1 MSTRPLT
8 HGLSELTGRPSASAG
23 LEDRAVPCIALGLIV
38 AVAVALR
45 FAHLG
50 AKSIWSDEAFSISM
64 AKLSWSVVWR
74 TTTTA
79 EANMSLYYF
88 LLRGW
93 IYFGDSAWWVR
104 SLSALLGVAAVPVV
118 YFLGRE
124 IFSRRAGLLAAF
136 LLAINLFHIQYS
148 QQARSYSLVVL
159 LVVISFLSFLESV
172 KQRPRLAWTICYVLS
187 TTLAL
192 YAHFFAALVIVTQVI
207 LTLTAPDRRRV
218 SIPQLVRIGAVL
230 VLGSPVLWFVLFRN
244 RGQLNWLQP
253 VHPRDLYHF
262 LLYLTGSG
270 VKFGIALIGFIIASK
285 ISVSRWRA
293 RGWNMQT
300 WSFLVVAAWLFLP
313 VCVTMLTSIW
323 KPIYSPRFLIFC
335 LPAALLLV
343 AYGLTEITY
352 PWITYALIAILAVG
366 AVKPIRMYYAEP
378 GQEDWKGVVEFLSR
392 NTTSGDTVYVP
403 ESYCALPLNYALNQG
418 SWKVSGLPIT
428 STTPLPGGTG
438 RIWIIECS
446 VAGNF
451 NLQPLFP
458 AYNVKEVRTFTAV
471 HIFKLDKK

>member
-1 MSTRPLT
+1 
-8 HGLSELTGRPSASAG
+8 
-23 LEDRAVPCIALGLIV
+23 
-38 AVAVALR
+38 
-45 FAHLG
+45 
-50 AKSIWSDEAFSISM
+50 
-64 AKLSWSVVWR
+64 
-74 TTTTA
+74 
-79 EANMSLYYF
+79 
-88 LLRGW
+88 
-93 IYFGDSAWWVR
+93 
-104 SLSALLGVAAVPVV
+104 VAAVPVV

-192 YAHFFAALVIVTQVI
+192 YAHFFTALVIVTQVI
-207 LTLTAPDRRRV
+207 LTLIVPDRRRV
-218 SIPQLVRIGAVL
+218 TIPQLARIGVVL

-244 RGQLNWLQP
+244 RGQLNWIQP

-270 VKFGIALIGFIIASK
+270 VKFGIALIGVIVASK
-285 ISVSRWRA
+285 IAVSRWCD

-313 VCVTMLTSIW
+313 VCVTMLVSIW

-343 AYGLTEITY
+343 AAGLAEITY

-366 AVKPIRMYYAEP
+366 AVNPTRMYYADP
-378 GQEDWKGVVEFLSR
+378 GPEDWKSVVEFLSR
-392 NTTSGDTVYVP
+392 NTTSSDIAYVP
-403 ESYCALPLNYALNQG
+403 ESYCALPLNYALNQASPKG
-418 SWKVSGLPIT
+418 SGLQVT
-428 STTPLPGGTG
+428 STTPLAGETG

-446 VAGNF
+446 VAGN
-451 NLQPLFP
+451 LDPQPVFP
-458 AYNVKEVRTFTAV
+458 TYKVKEVRTFTAV
-471 HIFKLDKK
+471 QIFELDKK